1 MAMARMPTAKPPDQ
15 ATLAARWCAALL
27 MAQFVGGRA
36 ARDALYLAH
45 MPVATL
51 PAVVLASAVTSVVL
65 ALAWSRLIARIA
77 PERFL
82 VAALLAGSALFVTL
96 WLLFPVA
103 PRVAAVLMYV
113 QVTVLGP
120 LLGSG
125 LWLMASE
132 RFDPR
137 TARAAFAR
145 MVSAGTVGGLVGG
158 LITER

>member
-1 MAMARMPTAKPPDQ
+1 MAKARMPSAKPPDH

-36 ARDALYLAH
+36 ARDALYLGH

-65 ALAWSRLIARIA
+65 ALVWSRLMVRIA

-82 VAALLAGSALFVTL
+82 VVTLMAGSALFVAV

-103 PRVAAVLMYV
+103 PRVAAVLVYV
-113 QVTVLGP
+113 QV
-120 LLGSG
+120 
-125 LWLMASE
+125 
-132 RFDPR
+132 
-137 TARAAFAR
+137 
-145 MVSAGTVGGLVGG
+145 
-158 LITER
+158 